1 MTNSETIVRIELSKQ
16 VINPLF
22 SDTKEVAIVT
32 KKRDGKLFQETL
44 DLTNDMDYSYYRIC
58 KTEFDVANGKDIFNA

>member
-1 MTNSETIVRIELSKQ
+1 MTNAETIVRIELSKQ

-22 SDTKEVAIVT
+22 SDTKEVALVIT
-32 KKRDGKLFQETL
+32 KRDGKLFQKTL

-58 KTEFDVANGKDIFNA
+58 KNLLIMQNKNK

>member
-44 DLTNDMDYSYYRIC
+44 DLTNDMDYWYYRTC
-58 KTEFDVANGKDIFNA
+58 QNEFDVANGIDIFS

>member
-1 MTNSETIVRIELSKQ
+1 MTNAETIVRIELSKQ

-32 KKRDGKLFQETL
+32 KKRNGKLFQETI
-44 DLTNDMDYSYYRIC
+44 DLTNELDYMYYRTC
-58 KTEFDVANGKDIFNA
+58 KRELALSKGESLLK

>member
-1 MTNSETIVRIELSKQ
+1 MTNAETIVRIELSKQ

-44 DLTNDMDYSYYRIC
+44 DLTNDMDYWYYRTC
-58 KTEFDVANGKDIFNA
+58 KRELAIANGESLLK

>member
-1 MTNSETIVRIELSKQ
+1 MTNAETIVRIELSKQ

-32 KKRDGKLFQETL
+32 TKRDGKLFQKTL
-44 DLTNDMDYSYYRIC
+44 DLTNEMDYSYYITCRNLLKIQ
-58 KTEFDVANGKDIFNA
+58 NR